1 MIQSNNSA
9 VCFVFFIISLQVLE
23 FSSKSFGHVTLADE
37 EISVAIGGRTFFLWH
52 IRLSRIF
59 FFLPLNG
66 MYMFILPLTLKE
78 CLFVV
83 LYETVIALALILIDG
98 AVAHLLKAA
107 YIYLQGLYMCTN
119 SNCFTAPVLGK
130 LPAKLWEGKKYY
142 SNVSTSPRTKSLCS

>member
-1 MIQSNNSA
+1 M
-9 VCFVFFIISLQVLE
+9 
-23 FSSKSFGHVTLADE
+23 H
-37 EISVAIGGRTFFLWH
+37 
-52 IRLSRIF
+52 

-107 YIYLQGLYMCTN
+107 YIYLPGLYMCTN
-119 SNCFTAPVLGK
+119 SNCFTPLSLGSCQENCERVRSIILMSQHRHALNHSAHNK
-130 LPAKLWEGKKYY
+130 TTE
-142 SNVSTSPRTKSLCS
+142 RTRV